1 MTHHMTKP
9 LAPVK
14 RRLKLTQAESGPHR
28 VSSRTQAERTD
39 EEQPSQ
45 LLLCDF
51 DHTLA
56 DFDTGDYKSGS
67 SFTLHV
73 GPSTFDLYS
82 NIGLALTTTST
93 CLL

>member
-1 MTHHMTKP
+1 MWSRWFKTQGVPVKMTHHMTKP

-14 RRLKLTQAESGPHR
+14 RRLTLCEAESGPDR
-28 VSSRTQAERTD
+28 LSTRTQAERTD

-56 DFDTGDYKSGS
+56 DFDTGDYKFGR
-67 SFTLHV
+67 SFTVFETH
-73 GPSTFDLYS
+73 P
-82 NIGLALTTTST
+82 
-93 CLL
+93 

>member
-1 MTHHMTKP
+1 MTKP

-14 RRLKLTQAESGPHR
+14 RRLQLTQAESGPDR
-28 VSSRTQAERTD
+28 ASSCTQAERPD

-56 DFDTGDYKSGS
+56 DFDTGDYELGS
-67 SFTLHV
+67 SFTLL
-73 GPSTFDLYS
+73 PNLDLH
-82 NIGLALTTTST
+82 NDMGQRLTKQAVA
-93 CLL
+93 CLNMQW